1 MARFRSLIAGLS
13 WTTGLA
19 VAAGVLLGG
28 CSSTDDEHDHHD
40 GQHQPKV
47 VATTAWEAAFAKAA
61 GVESVKVI
69 VPASVH
75 HAPDYDPKPSDLTA
89 VAEADFVLYASFEP
103 FAGKIKEAAGSKA
116 KLIEVNLDNSADKVT
131 AQVKSLGTE
140 FGTSDHADPWVTAFA
155 AEYDKLG
162 KDIRAA
168 WPGSKQPTVVAQVFS
183 TWAAQLAGADI
194 VGTYGPE
201 AVTPG
206 QLAGLAAEKPDF
218 VFDNAHMSTGAVLPD
233 SGAKQVSIVNYPG
246 QDLDLLTVYRDAAT
260 TLKKAMSGS

>member
-1 MARFRSLIAGLS
+1 MARFHALTAGLA
-13 WTTGLA
+13 LA

-28 CSSTDDEHDHHD
+28 CSSTDGDHDHHD
-40 GQHQPKV
+40 GHQHPKI
-47 VATTAWEAAFAKAA
+47 VATTTWEAAFAKAA
-61 GVESVKVI
+61 GAADVTVI

-89 VAEADFVLYASFEP
+89 VAEADFVLYAPFEP
-103 FAGKIKEAAGSKA
+103 FAAKIKEAAGAKA
-116 KLIEVNLDNSADKVT
+116 KLIEVNLDNSADKAT

-140 FGTSDHADPWVTAFA
+140 FGTAAAADAWTATFT
-155 AEYDKLG
+155 AEYDRLG

-168 WPGSKQPTVVAQVFS
+168 WPGGKQPTVVAQVFS

-206 QLAGLAAEKPDF
+206 QLSALAAKKPEF
-218 VFDNAHMSTGAVLPD
+218 VLDNAHMSSGTVLPD
-233 SGAKQVSIVNYPG
+233 SGAEQVSIINYPG
-246 QDLDLLTVYRDAAT
+246 QDQELLTVYRDAAAA
-260 TLKKAMSGS
+260 LKKVMSGS

>member
-1 MARFRSLIAGLS
+1 MARFHPLTAGLA
-13 WTTGLA
+13 LA

-28 CSSTDDEHDHHD
+28 CASSDGDHDHD
-40 GQHQPKV
+40 GHQHPKI
-47 VATTAWEAAFAKAA
+47 VATTTWEAAFAKAA
-61 GVESVKVI
+61 GAEDVTVI

-89 VAEADFVLYASFEP
+89 VAEADFVLYAPFEP
-103 FAGKIKEAAGSKA
+103 FAAKIKEAAGSKA
-116 KLIEVNLDNSADKVT
+116 KLIEVNLDNSADRAT
-131 AQVKSLGTE
+131 AQVKSLGTQ
-140 FGTSDHADPWVTAFA
+140 FGTAAAADGWTATFT

-168 WPGSKQPTVVAQVFS
+168 WPGGKQPTMVAQVFS

-206 QLAGLAAEKPDF
+206 QVSALAAKKPEF
-218 VFDNAHMSTGAVLPD
+218 VLDNAHMSSGTVLPD
-233 SGAKQVSIVNYPG
+233 NAARQVSIVNYPS
-246 QDLDLLTVYRDAAT
+246 QDRELLTVYRDAAAA
-260 TLKKAMSGS
+260 LKKAMSGS